1 MLDLPEL
8 LSHRRLLRGR
18 ALPPTSGTLL
28 SLPFPFP
35 VERSSSLTNSS
46 LASSSDAFVDDNK
59 HEK

>member
-8 LSHRRLLRGR
+8 LSHRR
-18 ALPPTSGTLL
+18 LPPTSGTLL

-46 LASSSDAFVDDNK
+46 LASSSDAFVDDKK